1 MGLLRVQ
8 YTGGLHLSVL
18 STSGLYWDNLT
29 KIQLRAKTHSKLDCE
44 LGGMAETALR

>member
-8 YTGGLHLSVL
+8 YTGGLHLRVL

-29 KIQLRAKTHSKLDCE
+29 KIQQRTKTPSKLDCE
-44 LGGMAETALR
+44 VGGMAERAFR

>member
-8 YTGGLHLSVL
+8 YIGVLHLSVL

-29 KIQLRAKTHSKLDCE
+29 KIQLGTKTPSKLDCE
-44 LGGMAETALR
+44 LGGMAETAFR